1 MTHVRT
7 KICGLCSADDAR
19 AAVVAGADALG
30 LVFAH
35 NSRRRLDTAR
45 AVSISQAIG
54 PFVSRVALFMND
66 DATMINAVVESVTL
80 DMLQFHGDETP
91 AFCRSFGKPYMKA
104 IAMGETDASVLQ
116 AAHDYHDAAALLLDG
131 NRRGQPGGQGETFD
145 WQVDLSAVALPVV
158 VAGGLHP
165 GNVGH
170 AIAAL
175 APYAVDVSSGVEDV
189 PGRKS
194 GDKMH
199 AFIKAVDQ
207 AGQS

>member
-19 AAVVAGADALG
+19 AAVAAGADALG

-66 DATMINAVVESVTL
+66 DATMIGDVVESVTL

-91 AFCRSFGKPYMKA
+91 AFCRSFGKPYMKWRA
-104 IAMGETDASVLQ
+104 ESRIS
-116 AAHDYHDAAALLLDG
+116 
-131 NRRGQPGGQGETFD
+131 
-145 WQVDLSAVALPVV
+145 ALPVSICFPCMHISQEFRSGELSTLHLASYNQNPS
-158 VAGGLHP
+158 VARACTRP
-165 GNVGH
+165 KQRSIR
-170 AIAAL
+170 ATSI
-175 APYAVDVSSGVEDV
+175 
-189 PGRKS
+189 
-194 GDKMH
+194 
-199 AFIKAVDQ
+199 
-207 AGQS
+207 